1 MIRFFQICEGTVHFE
16 GQKEA
21 IFRFQS
27 CETMG
32 SQLCPPP
39 TTAYRQN
46 GVGSTLDLRWSC
58 IKNVLRSILL
68 NLIFFANGHSQ
79 SNSRSNCVLTGYT
92 RNCVCTKCFHN
103 SLRCSKNVWNHFLET
118 FRKFEEHFCH
128 DNS

>member
-1 MIRFFQICEGTVHFE
+1 MKFDHQVAMMTNQENNQVFQICEGTVHFE

-39 TTAYRQN
+39 TIAYRQN

-58 IKNVLRSILL
+58 IKNVL
-68 NLIFFANGHSQ
+68 
-79 SNSRSNCVLTGYT
+79 
-92 RNCVCTKCFHN
+92 
-103 SLRCSKNVWNHFLET
+103 
-118 FRKFEEHFCH
+118 
-128 DNS
+128 